1 MQCVTSEFA
10 DLQGMPE
17 HWAKLLMSSQ
27 ITKTEQKKNPQ
38 AVLDAL
44 KFYDDS
50 NANRNE
56 KFMTQQKVILSKFVL
71 CWQTESPTY

>member
-1 MQCVTSEFA
+1 
-10 DLQGMPE
+10 MPE
-17 HWAKLLMSSQ
+17 HWAKLLMSSK

-50 NANRNE
+50 NTNRNE
-56 KFMTQQKVILSKFVL
+56 KFMTQQKVTLSKYYTIATLF
-71 CWQTESPTY
+71 